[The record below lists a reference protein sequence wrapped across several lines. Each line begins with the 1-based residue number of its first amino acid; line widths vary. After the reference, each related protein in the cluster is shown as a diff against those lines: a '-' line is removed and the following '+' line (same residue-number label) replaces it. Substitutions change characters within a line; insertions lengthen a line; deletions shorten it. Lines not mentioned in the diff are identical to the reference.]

1 MLYYKRIDISKGV
14 YPAESNNSNKCMICH
29 YWFFSHGFQFQYSI
43 CNSCHDLT
51 MLIVNIRVIT
61 IKSTHY
67 HYIIHGIEKS
77 KAINLLKDSAVDD
90 RGYI

>member
-1 MLYYKRIDISKGV
+1 
-14 YPAESNNSNKCMICH
+14 
-29 YWFFSHGFQFQYSI
+29 
-43 CNSCHDLT
+43 